1 MNAAAPRN
9 VGKTKGIGSSNFQTL
24 HPYIS
29 VRLVNQASNV
39 PITAAEAETANA
51 KETDRQRGESI
62 LSVPIRLI
70 GSESS
75 VRLRQIR

>member
-1 MNAAAPRN
+1 MNAAARN
-9 VGKTKGIGSSNFQTL
+9 VGKTKGIGRSNFQTL

-51 KETDRQRGESI
+51 KETDRQEESI

>member
-1 MNAAAPRN
+1 MNAKRQEMWERQRN
-9 VGKTKGIGSSNFQTL
+9 RRSNFQTL

-51 KETDRQRGESI
+51 KETDRQEESI
-62 LSVPIRLI
+62 L
-70 GSESS
+70 
-75 VRLRQIR
+75 QYQ